1 MTQLDTMTGS
11 RFLDPFD
18 EPNHADE
25 HYVPRHLRAVPLS
38 PELQQ
43 ALDEAF
49 APEPDPAPAAPPVVT
64 APEPDPV
71 VAAEPTPEPVVTQPR
86 PEPQPTWTPPPSP
99 QPATGIAFPDPISY
113 AARRVMGEAA
123 APATGGL
130 FRRKID
136 PSRLIVPS
144 PTDRG

>member
-1 MTQLDTMTGS
+1 MTQLHTMTGS

-25 HYVPRHLRAVPLS
+25 HYTPRHLRAVPLS

-49 APEPDPAPAAPPVVT
+49 S
-64 APEPDPV
+64 PEPDPV
-71 VAAEPTPEPVVTQPR
+71 PAPAPVVATPPAPAPIPTKPIPEPTAIAR
-86 PEPQPTWTPPPSP
+86 PTPTPAPAQPTS
-99 QPATGIAFPDPISY
+99 ASGFPDPAAY
-113 AARRVMGEAA
+113 AARRVMGDP
-123 APATGGL
+123 APAPGGL
-130 FRRKID
+130 FRRKVD

-144 PTDRG
+144 PTDHS